1 MNTLNITLPYMQ
13 LTTEHKKIIFNS
25 VRNWQMNKV
34 SLDGKDYKLC
44 SQILDS
50 LFKDVYTQQQE
61 QPT

>member
-1 MNTLNITLPYMQ
+1 MQ

>member
-1 MNTLNITLPYMQ
+1 ME
-13 LTTEHKKIIFNS
+13 LTTKQKKIIFNA

-34 SLDGKDYKLC
+34 PLESKDYKLC
-44 SQILDS
+44 SEILDT